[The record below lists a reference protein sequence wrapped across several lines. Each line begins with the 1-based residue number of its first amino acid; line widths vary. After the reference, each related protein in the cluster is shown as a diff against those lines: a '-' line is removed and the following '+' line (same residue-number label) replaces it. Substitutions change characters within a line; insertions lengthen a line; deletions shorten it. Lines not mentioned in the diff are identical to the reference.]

1 VNSAKGEPYEVRN
14 RVTLCRCGKSS
25 NKPICD
31 GSHLM

>member
-1 VNSAKGEPYEVRN
+1 